1 MILFHPSPGSK
12 ISGSPDRQ
20 ERRDENHSQK
30 KDHITF
36 FQKTV
41 GYRDAIKLL
50 MVVFGQSLQDVRWKM
65 LSKGKYLGDITSATD
80 I

>member
-1 MILFHPSPGSK
+1 MISFYSSPGSH

-20 ERRDENHSQK
+20 ERRDETTDQK

-50 MVVFGQSLQDVRWKM
+50 MVVFGQSLQDVKRTM
-65 LSKGKYLGDITSATD
+65 LSKDTYLGDITAATD